1 MEERS
6 PGGKQTPTDDGVQ
19 NNLSEDGTEE
29 EQQELSR
36 LEDDVVIQ
44 TVLVRHD
51 HDAQLDGEV
60 VGRTSDGVVDDRRK
74 TEHERGVPETT
85 DGGEDP
91 SSTAVEVGL
100 DRVHD
105 GNVSATNN
113 SSYLGRFDPP
123 I

>member
-1 MEERS
+1 M
-6 PGGKQTPTDDGVQ
+6 
-19 NNLSEDGTEE
+19 
-29 EQQELSR
+29 
-36 LEDDVVIQ
+36 IQ
-44 TVLVRHD
+44 TVLVWHD

-60 VGRTSDGVVDDRRK
+60 VGRSSDGVVDDCGK

-105 GNVSATNN
+105 SDVSARNN
-113 SSYLGRFDPP
+113 RR
-123 I
+123 IR